1 MAVEKKITC
10 VVCPIGCEILVK
22 IEDGECRSIKGNK
35 CKRGEEYAI
44 NEVLNPKRM
53 LTTSVLVKDGVWPLV
68 SIKTSEPVPKEKL
81 FHVLQEVKKTA
92 VQAPVDS
99 GQIILKN
106 AANTGINIVATKT
119 VPKVNKI

>member
-10 VVCPIGCEILVK
+10 IVCPIGCKILVK
-22 IEDGECRSIKGNK
+22 IEDGKCRSIQGNE

-44 NEVLNPKRM
+44 NEVLNPKRI
-53 LTTSVLVKDGVWPLV
+53 LTTSVLVEYGVWPLV

-81 FHVLQEVKKTA
+81 FHVLQEVKKT
-92 VQAPVDS
+92 VVRAPVIS

-106 AANTGINIVATKT
+106 AANTGVDIVATKT

>member
-10 VVCPIGCEILVK
+10 IVCPIGCKILVK
-22 IEDGECRSIKGNK
+22 IEDGKCISIKGNK

-68 SIKTSEPVPKEKL
+68 SIKTSKPVPKEKL
-81 FHVLQEVKKTA
+81 FHVLQEVKKT
-92 VQAPVDS
+92 VVLAPVTS

-106 AANTGINIVATKT
+106 AANTGVDVVATKT

>member
-1 MAVEKKITC
+1 MAVEKETTC
-10 VVCPIGCEILVK
+10 IVCPIGCKILVK
-22 IEDGECRSIKGNK
+22 IEDGKCISIKGNE

-81 FHVLQEVKKTA
+81 FHVLQEVKKT
-92 VQAPVDS
+92 VVRAPVTS

-119 VPKVNKI
+119 VPKANKI